1 MDGKESKISVENNK
15 KPRRN
20 LLVRYLPILGWLPK
34 YERTWLRTDLIAGL
48 TVVALLIPEG
58 MAYAQIAGMP
68 PQTAFYAA
76 PIGLLAFAIFGTSRQ
91 LVVAV
96 SAIIATMSFATVS
109 LIVAPNTTEFILL
122 TAALAVLAGLIS
134 ILAGFLK
141 LGRVAQFFSESVMV
155 GFISGL
161 ALVIVVKQLPKLLGI
176 EGGSGNFWER
186 LYDVIIHLPE
196 THLTTLIVGVVCLIL
211 MVALEHFF
219 HKLPAALV
227 ALVFGIAISV
237 IFGLESRGV
246 EIVGAIPAGLA
257 PPQWPA
263 VGLQNWWLLL
273 PGALGL
279 ALVNFAEAI
288 GPSRSF
294 ASAHKYKMDANQE
307 LIGLGA
313 ANFGAGLFQ
322 GFPIGSSLS
331 KSAANDRA
339 GAHSQ
344 MSSIIAAAV
353 TVLVA
358 LFFTQWFY
366 ALPEATLGAIV
377 IVAVSGM
384 IKVAKLKHL
393 NKVRRSDFVLAVVA
407 LLAVLTFETLE
418 ALLIAVIASLFALV
432 LRASQPR
439 LAVLGRATNSLQFS
453 DIHRHPE
460 NKTVPGLLIVRP
472 ENGLFFANAAGI
484 REAIIREMLSSAE
497 PIKAVLID
505 LGATTD
511 LDVPSADMLETLR
524 EDLSSRK
531 VRFMLAHM
539 ITPVRQMLELAG
551 VMGKIR
557 PQDVFIGEV
566 EAVLDYLSTQYDD
579 AGIQELLRSGANSV
593 RSLLRASLATTP
605 DDRKDALAAIADSL
619 DQEIK
624 RGQM

>member
-1 MDGKESKISVENNK
+1 
-15 KPRRN
+15 
-20 LLVRYLPILGWLPK
+20 
-34 YERTWLRTDLIAGL
+34 
-48 TVVALLIPEG
+48 
-58 MAYAQIAGMP
+58 
-68 PQTAFYAA
+68 
-76 PIGLLAFAIFGTSRQ
+76 
-91 LVVAV
+91 
-96 SAIIATMSFATVS
+96 
-109 LIVAPNTTEFILL
+109 
-122 TAALAVLAGLIS
+122 
-134 ILAGFLK
+134 
-141 LGRVAQFFSESVMV
+141 
-155 GFISGL
+155 
-161 ALVIVVKQLPKLLGI
+161 
-176 EGGSGNFWER
+176 
-186 LYDVIIHLPE
+186 
-196 THLTTLIVGVVCLIL
+196 
-211 MVALEHFF
+211 
-219 HKLPAALV
+219 
-227 ALVFGIAISV
+227 
-237 IFGLESRGV
+237 
-246 EIVGAIPAGLA
+246 
-257 PPQWPA
+257 
-263 VGLQNWWLLL
+263 
-273 PGALGL
+273 
-279 ALVNFAEAI
+279 
-288 GPSRSF
+288 
-294 ASAHKYKMDANQE
+294 
-307 LIGLGA
+307 
-313 ANFGAGLFQ
+313 
-322 GFPIGSSLS
+322 
-331 KSAANDRA
+331 
-339 GAHSQ
+339 
-344 MSSIIAAAV
+344 
-353 TVLVA
+353 
-358 LFFTQWFY
+358 
-366 ALPEATLGAIV
+366 
-377 IVAVSGM
+377 
-384 IKVAKLKHL
+384 
-393 NKVRRSDFVLAVVA
+393 
-407 LLAVLTFETLE
+407 VLTFETLE

-439 LAVLGRATNSLQFS
+439 LAVLGRAPNSLQFS